1 MAPVVAA
8 LSANG
13 DLVAA
18 ALPSASPSSS
28 SSALRVLV
36 FQTAT
41 AQLQTTLATS
51 SKKLA
56 DSSTSQHQVIRAI
69 TFGNQ
74 NTLVAALTENAQSHT
89 ALHRSGGGA
98 VLVWDLTRGVL
109 AYEIPTAQSVDQSI
123 LSIALYDSHLYVL
136 LSLHSGTSKNKS
148 NANSKL
154 QIHQYDAVTGVLQ
167 RKIKAGKQGSAHGC
181 SLAVTEGTLLVRQA
195 DVVRVLHRHTASKI
209 AKLSVGSVGNDD
221 VDDTNRS
228 LVNSIAAARNVGATL
243 AGDQMVLFHSL
254 TGAKFVKQDLPSHAD
269 RTGLQVWDSTNTE
282 ADGKDSDEVAFV
294 TDGVDI
300 YRIRNSDDSSTGS
313 SRVEKVTR
321 LVVDANQDRNDT
333 AVLGWQNQVIVVVA
347 NRQQKSNAASLQIR
361 RHNLVDEIVI
371 AWQTPEFDKDITMKD
386 PSMSLAASKRKAD
399 MQTVL
404 GPAQAGGE
412 AKAIDGPIPKRTKMD
427 EEEEEEEGGIEGPS
441 VGERLRLLRQAL
453 EKEEESDDDDNDD
466 DTEKSKISYPP
477 KKATTESL
485 TQLLTQA
492 LQSGDDSMLELALSV
507 RDTNIL
513 QETCQQLADEH
524 LPTLLNALTSR
535 LASKPARAEFLC
547 VWIRVVLL
555 TGRIRSAGHLQ
566 PLRNLLQERI
576 EVFPALLQLE
586 GRLSMMGRL

>member
-1 MAPVVAA
+1 
-8 LSANG
+8 
-13 DLVAA
+13 
-18 ALPSASPSSS
+18 
-28 SSALRVLV
+28 
-36 FQTAT
+36 
-41 AQLQTTLATS
+41 
-51 SKKLA
+51 
-56 DSSTSQHQVIRAI
+56 
-69 TFGNQ
+69 
-74 NTLVAALTENAQSHT
+74 
-89 ALHRSGGGA
+89 
-98 VLVWDLTRGVL
+98 
-109 AYEIPTAQSVDQSI
+109 
-123 LSIALYDSHLYVL
+123 
-136 LSLHSGTSKNKS
+136 
-148 NANSKL
+148 
-154 QIHQYDAVTGVLQ
+154 
-167 RKIKAGKQGSAHGC
+167 
-181 SLAVTEGTLLVRQA
+181 
-195 DVVRVLHRHTASKI
+195 
-209 AKLSVGSVGNDD
+209 
-221 VDDTNRS
+221 
-228 LVNSIAAARNVGATL
+228 
-243 AGDQMVLFHSL
+243 
-254 TGAKFVKQDLPSHAD
+254 
-269 RTGLQVWDSTNTE
+269 
-282 ADGKDSDEVAFV
+282 
-294 TDGVDI
+294 
-300 YRIRNSDDSSTGS
+300 
-313 SRVEKVTR
+313 
-321 LVVDANQDRNDT
+321 
-333 AVLGWQNQVIVVVA
+333 
-347 NRQQKSNAASLQIR
+347 
-361 RHNLVDEIVI
+361 
-371 AWQTPEFDKDITMKD
+371 MKD